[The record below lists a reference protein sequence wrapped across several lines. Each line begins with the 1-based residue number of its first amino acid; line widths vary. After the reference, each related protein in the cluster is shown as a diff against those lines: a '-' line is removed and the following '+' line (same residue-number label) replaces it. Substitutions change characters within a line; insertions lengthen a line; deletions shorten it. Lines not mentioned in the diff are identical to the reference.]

1 MGIPKAKVFPVPVLA
16 RPIMSRPCM
25 AGSSTALC
33 ITDKHQ
39 ALTSILDYI
48 TVVFRLSM
56 QKRQPPKILK
66 DHPSQNPIHPSGIR
80 QDTGNT
86 PLDNIPTIVSWKNLM
101 EEKIIIKRP
110 NCKQLIKTEVS
121 SKNLKNIVFKKK
133 NDLEREVQPMA
144 NPKLPKQTVPLIKT
158 ITADDNIQNTKKCPI
173 YKFQLFQ
180 IVDPKSPVG

>member
-1 MGIPKAKVFPVPVLA
+1 
-16 RPIMSRPCM
+16 
-25 AGSSTALC
+25 
-33 ITDKHQ
+33 
-39 ALTSILDYI
+39 
-48 TVVFRLSM
+48 
-56 QKRQPPKILK
+56 
-66 DHPSQNPIHPSGIR
+66 
-80 QDTGNT
+80 
-86 PLDNIPTIVSWKNLM
+86 M

-158 ITADDNIQNTKKCPI
+158 ITADDNIQNTKKYPI